1 LAIPE
6 LVNAAGSGPQGQTL
20 AIVVV
25 GLYLAGVLALALL
38 VRQRWPGQR
47 EWSRKLVHMGTGP
60 VVLLAWALQIERG
73 IAVPVAAAVTVLTA
87 LNHRFRL
94 LPAVED
100 VGRPSY
106 GTVAYGASITVL
118 LALFWP
124 AQPTAVAAGVLVM
137 AFGDGLAGLLGP
149 LIRSPSWSL
158 WGQRK
163 SVVGTGA
170 MAIASAA
177 VLSVLWSLPASG
189 VAGSGLAGGASAGG
203 LAAAAA
209 IALITA
215 VAVGLEQL
223 SAYGVD
229 NLTVP
234 VAVALLWSLLRP

>member
-1 LAIPE
+1 MVL
-6 LVNAAGSGPQGQTL
+6 
-20 AIVVV
+20 V
-25 GLYLAGVLALALL
+25 GLWMAAVVALALL
-38 VRQRWPGQR
+38 VRQRWPEQR
-47 EWSRKLVHMGTGP
+47 EWSRKLVHLGTGP

-73 IAVPVAAAVTVLTA
+73 IALPVAAAVTLLTA
-87 LNHRFRL
+87 LNHRYRL

-100 VGRPSY
+100 VGRHSY
-106 GTVAYGASITVL
+106 GTIAYGASITLL

-124 AQPTAVAAGVLVM
+124 AQPAAVAAGVLVM

-177 VLSVLWSLPASG
+177 VLSVLWSLPASC
-189 VAGSGLAGGASAGG
+189 VAGSGLAGAASAGG

>member
-1 LAIPE
+1 
-6 LVNAAGSGPQGQTL
+6 
-20 AIVVV
+20 
-25 GLYLAGVLALALL
+25 
-38 VRQRWPGQR
+38 
-47 EWSRKLVHMGTGP
+47 
-60 VVLLAWALQIERG
+60 
-73 IAVPVAAAVTVLTA
+73 
-87 LNHRFRL
+87 
-94 LPAVED
+94 VED

-124 AQPTAVAAGVLVM
+124 AQPAAVAAGVMVM

-177 VLSVLWSLPASG
+177 VLGVLWGLPVSG
-189 VAGSGLAGGASAGG
+189 VAGTDLAGWG
-203 LAAAAA
+203 AAAA

-223 SAYGVD
+223 SAYGID

-234 VAVALLWSLLRP
+234 VAVSLLWSLLRS

>member
-1 LAIPE
+1 MVL
-6 LVNAAGSGPQGQTL
+6 
-20 AIVVV
+20 V
-25 GLYLAGVLALALL
+25 GLWMAAVVALALL
-38 VRQRWPGQR
+38 VRQRWPEQR
-47 EWSRKLVHMGTGP
+47 EWSRKLVHLGTGP

-73 IAVPVAAAVTVLTA
+73 VALPLAAAVTLLTA
-87 LNHRFRL
+87 LNHRYRL

-100 VGRPSY
+100 VGRHSF
-106 GTVAYGASITVL
+106 GTIAYGASITLL

-124 AQPTAVAAGVLVM
+124 AQPAAVAAGVLVM

-189 VAGSGLAGGASAGG
+189 VAGSGLAAGASAGG